1 MHLLISTILSHCS
14 KTLQYLLT
22 GDINFSDSY
31 GILNSPIVARIL
43 MFDSRI
49 YVLAKIIKY
58 WTKVHD
64 CAGKNRISNYAIVH
78 MLIYYLQQ
86 LTVPILPPIIEF
98 QRRVPPYFV
107 NGYNFAFDDRLTNQ
121 TMNQSRCSDLLM
133 GFFKFYSNFD
143 FDSQVICPLF
153 GKAFR
158 KVDIADKK
166 LPEFRRYHE
175 MLQLNP
181 NLSSLQ
187 FNKCICI
194 QDPFEITH
202 SIPGLI
208 ATLEFQ
214 KIRWRFEYAAEI
226 METELK
232 SSGESTKLLLAIFDA
247 DNFQRYIEQKLQKS
261 PPKQRLPYQPA
272 VFRAQNSTACK
283 SVLHIKPTDYHLSM
297 VREILTKKMSESNV
311 KIDSPTIH
319 RSWAEYV
326 VQCVVIMLQDIFMLK
341 IEDTSNNES
350 NETRTQSTTTTTNT
364 TTDEPMPKSNEE
376 DTVPET
382 TSNDH
387 SDRFSREFDVSGT
400 RDVFLGRKQTKKIT
414 VDSLNAEIL
423 ESQERFKNMAVEM
436 NLKANVNIRTDI
448 KNFDSVAIELNDLIK
463 TKKNNSFKTFL
474 TNVDQNLNV
483 FLKIYLMHKHATTS
497 ADNE

>member
-1 MHLLISTILSHCS
+1 M
-14 KTLQYLLT
+14 T

-49 YVLAKIIKY
+49 YMLAKIIKY

-78 MLIYYLQQ
+78 MLLFYLQQ
-86 LTVPILPPIIEF
+86 LPIPILPPISEF

-107 NGYNFAFDDRLTNQ
+107 NGYNFAFDDRLPNH
-121 TMNQSRCSDLLM
+121 TMNQMRCSDLLM
-133 GFFKFYSNFD
+133 GFFKFYKNFD

-158 KVDIADKK
+158 KVDIAEKK
-166 LPEFRRYHE
+166 LPEFKRYHE

-181 NLSSLQ
+181 NLSPLQ

-208 ATLEFQ
+208 ATGEFL
-214 KIRWRFEYAAEI
+214 KIRCRFEYAAEI
-226 METELK
+226 MENELRTH
-232 SSGESTKLLLAIFDA
+232 GESTKLLLAIFDA
-247 DNFQRYIEQKLQKS
+247 DKFQRYTENKLQKA

-272 VFRAQNSTACK
+272 VFRAQNNTASK
-283 SVLHIKPTDYHLSM
+283 GVLHIKPTDYHLSM
-297 VREILTKKMSESNV
+297 VREILTKKTSESNV
-311 KIDSPTIH
+311 KSKPTAKIDSPTIH
-319 RSWAEYV
+319 RSWAEHI
-326 VQCVVIMLQDIFMLK
+326 VQCVVVMLRDIFMLK
-341 IEDTSNNES
+341 IENSPSEKQCNGTQPVLTDTTIS
-350 NETRTQSTTTTTNT
+350 T
-364 TTDEPMPKSNEE
+364 TTDEPLPKPDE
-376 DTVPET
+376 PAT
-382 TSNDH
+382 TADNPSNDKTN
-387 SDRFSREFDVSGT
+387 RFSREFDVSGT

-436 NLKANVNIRTDI
+436 NLKANIKIRTDM
-448 KNFDSVAIELNDLIK
+448 KSFDSVAIELNDLIK

-474 TNVDQNLNV
+474 TNIDQNLNN
-483 FLKIYLMHKHATTS
+483 LIKIYLMHVIADTTS
-497 ADNE
+497 VDKK